1 MTIRRTLAVLIL
13 FMTATAGAAR
23 AAETAA
29 ATCQNGADGYSG
41 CTATPDAETMRLDT
55 DKAAELS
62 FLFDRIGPRLRADE
76 PRVASAKL
84 ELFYTLE
91 WWTAYRHELS
101 CVDAAGKVAAGPP
114 VVIFGDRV
122 RGKATPKKRFV
133 AWTLAPELVQRWIDD
148 PASNKGVTVRIA
160 GSELLDAKMGGGKL
174 VGFMGNATRIARYRP
189 RLVVEYAGDIR
200 PEAPKWKTD
209 LARREVGGR
218 QFNLRWTAP
227 EEGADAFEIEMDRG
241 RGWRRAARVTGKGRE
256 NLWSGPRSGKVRL
269 RIRARKGGLASEW
282 TASPEFAC
290 VRSRVPMRLGA
301 LPTTL
306 RLRRDAPPRQTPS
319 EKARI
324 ELARGETEGVQLVVD
339 GAETALKNVRVSATD
354 LTGPGGRISASDVR
368 IRPVGYVQTKPSG
381 IYLTERDG
389 WFADVLLE
397 KKSFDLD
404 AETVQPVWISYTA
417 PRTLKAGTYKGRI
430 EISADGRGNS
440 RSIPLEVTVWN
451 FEIPREHSLGV
462 LVHGGTNTAAW
473 GVERGSKEVEELS
486 LRHQR
491 ILIEHRM
498 TPSWPLK
505 RFSWTRAN
513 LPRKPDGSFDFTEY
527 DKTAERLIEAGAA
540 PRFFIALVPRLGKW
554 GFADTLTPQWRKDF
568 GDYVRAMAKHLDEK
582 GWLGRAMVYN
592 IDEAS
597 GKERPSC
604 REMYKL
610 VKGIDKRLTV
620 FQTLNEPRAI
630 REMKDH
636 ADIINVNL
644 RQYHKAGIPKLQA
657 AGKECWGYVCC
668 WPNENPNLFTEYPA
682 VDGRAL
688 GWFTWKLG
696 LKGHVYW
703 ASMAWG
709 EALKAGG
716 GAKQI
721 DEIKSDWVTRSFG
734 RYNGD
739 GVLFYPGPN
748 RAILDSIRVENY
760 RDGLEDYEYLALL
773 KKALAGGSLA
783 GAEAERAKKLV
794 AVDDRI
800 CSRSFGYDLTGERM
814 LAARREMAE
823 ILSGLADR

>member
-1 MTIRRTLAVLIL
+1 MTIRRALAALALVITMTL
-13 FMTATAGAAR
+13 GAAY

-29 ATCQNGADGYSG
+29 ATFQNGTDGYSG

-55 DKAAELS
+55 DKSTELR
-62 FLFDRIGPRLRADE
+62 FRFDALRPRLRADRL
-76 PRVASAKL
+76 RVASAKL

-101 CVDAAGKVAAGPP
+101 CADAAGKVAAGAP
-114 VVIFGDRV
+114 VAIFGDRV
-122 RGKATPKKRFV
+122 RGKATPKKRFM
-133 AWTLAPELVQRWIDD
+133 AWTLAPGLVQRWIDE
-148 PASNKGVTVRIA
+148 PESNKGVTVRIA

-189 RLVVEYAGDIR
+189 RLVVEYGGDIR

-209 LARREVGGR
+209 FARREIGGR
-218 QFNLRWTAP
+218 FTLRWTAP
-227 EEGADAFEIEMDRG
+227 EGGAESFEIRVNTGRRRG
-241 RGWRRAARVTGKGRE
+241 RVISVDGGARAHAWQAARTKKAVLE
-256 NLWSGPRSGKVRL
+256 
-269 RIRARKGGLASEW
+269 IRALKGGLASDW
-282 TASPEFAC
+282 TESPEFAC

-306 RLRRDAPPRQTPS
+306 RLRRDAPP
-319 EKARI
+319 ARAPLKTARM
-324 ELARGETEGVQLVVD
+324 ELARGETEGVQLVID
-339 GAETALKNVRVSATD
+339 GADVALKNVTVTATD
-354 LTGPGGRISASDVR
+354 LTGPGGRIAAKDVR
-368 IRPVGYVQTKPSG
+368 IRPVGYVRTKPSG

-397 KKSFDLD
+397 KKSFNLE

-430 EISADGRGNS
+430 EISADGRGNN
-440 RSIPLEVTVWN
+440 RSIPFEITVWD
-451 FEIPREHSLGV
+451 FAIPREHSLGV
-462 LVHGGTNTAAW
+462 LVHGGTNIAAW
-473 GVERGSKEVEELS
+473 GVERGSKEAEELS

-505 RFSWTRAN
+505 RFSWIRAN
-513 LPRKPDGSFDFTEY
+513 LPRKADGSFDFSEY

-568 GDYVRAMAKHLDEK
+568 GDYVRAMAKHLDER
-582 GWLGRAMVYN
+582 GWIERAMVYN

-657 AGKECWGYVCC
+657 AGKECWVYVCC

-696 LKGHVYW
+696 VKGHVYW

-721 DEIKSDWVTRSFG
+721 DEIQSDWVTRSFG

-739 GVLFYPGPN
+739 GVLFYPGPK
-748 RAILDSIRVENY
+748 RAILDSIRLENY

-783 GAEAERAKKLV
+783 GAQAERAKKLV

-800 CSRSFGYDLTGERM
+800 CSRDFGYDLTGERM